1 MRKLKL
7 QVFIT
12 VDGFVAGPNGEADWA
27 MKADE
32 KQWQLI
38 NELADSSDTLLLG
51 RKMAEDFMPH
61 FEGFEPGNPRFAFA
75 QKMVTIPKIIF
86 SRTADKPFGKNT
98 TLAKGSLAD
107 EIARLKNQNGK
118 DILVYG
124 GAGFVAE
131 LIAGG
136 HIDEFFLF
144 VVPVLINKGMR
155 IFDLLDSRQ
164 KLSLISTTP
173 YECGVTVLHYS
184 LHNE

>member
-61 FEGFEPGNPRFAFA
+61 FEGFDFE
-75 QKMVTIPKIIF
+75 
-86 SRTADKPFGKNT
+86 
-98 TLAKGSLAD
+98 
-107 EIARLKNQNGK
+107 E
-118 DILVYG
+118 
-124 GAGFVAE
+124 
-131 LIAGG
+131 
-136 HIDEFFLF
+136 
-144 VVPVLINKGMR
+144 GMR
-155 IFDLLDSRQ
+155 LNEDLLMSFLLVRGISFP
-164 KLSLISTTP
+164 SLKYNNRTDGAQHQCHHR
-173 YECGVTVLHYS
+173 YCGECDRWQ
-184 LHNE
+184 